1 MLSFMFKVTLIIV
14 TLTFA
19 VTEDGNY
26 MIFIIVISAVTGAP

>member
-1 MLSFMFKVTLIIV
+1 MFKVTLIIV

-26 MIFIIVISAVTGAP
+26 TIFIIVTPAVTDA